1 MLIGLSANLSE
12 NMKSSKNSKVCGF
25 LLNIADISE
34 KMSMSAK
41 NYDVTNIDI
50 NHAKFQWPGKSLSSV
65 MLDNIT

>member
-12 NMKSSKNSKVCGF
+12 NTKSSKISKVCGF

-41 NYDVTNIDI
+41 N
-50 NHAKFQWPGKSLSSV
+50 
-65 MLDNIT
+65 